1 MDSNSEKQLVV
12 RQAHHPEQSRWVEA
26 AQKGCIES
34 FEALYKHYYSSMAA
48 LAFSMLGD
56 RQLAEDAAQEVFAIA
71 CRDIGNLKSK
81 EKFAAWLAGICR
93 NTAKQMLRVNR
104 NNHVGQTNKSVAA
117 SSQSDG
123 DGQPRMIIRQ
133 ALNSLK
139 DSERE
144 LIILRYYD
152 NLPYEKIA
160 SVLGIS
166 TQAVHGR
173 LIRTKRKIANYLKH
187 NGVTGD
193 NYE

>member
-1 MDSNSEKQLVV
+1 MNQE
-12 RQAHHPEQSRWVEA
+12 PETKLVEA

-34 FEALYKHYYSSMAA
+34 FGALYEHYYSSIAA
-48 LAFSMLGD
+48 LAYSVLGD

-71 CRDIGNLKSK
+71 CKDIADLKSK

-104 NNHVGQTNKSVAA
+104 NKLVGQTNKSMAA
-117 SSQSDG
+117 SSRSDG
-123 DGQPRMIIRQ
+123 DGMQTSIKQ
-133 ALNSLK
+133 AIDNLK

-144 LIILRYYD
+144 LITLRYYD
-152 NLPYEKIA
+152 NLPYERIA

-173 LIRTKRKIANYLKH
+173 LTRAKRKIAKYLKR

>member
-1 MDSNSEKQLVV
+1 MNSNSEKHL
-12 RQAHHPEQSRWVEA
+12 VEA

-34 FEALYKHYYSSMAA
+34 FGALYKHYYSSIAA
-48 LAFSMLGD
+48 LAFSVLGD

-71 CRDIGNLKSK
+71 CKDIADLKSK

-93 NTAKQMLRVNR
+93 NTAKQMLR
-104 NNHVGQTNKSVAA
+104 T
-117 SSQSDG
+117 QSKKIVSDIRENSP
-123 DGQPRMIIRQ
+123 DANTHREMINEAVRQ
-133 ALNSLK
+133 LRPA
-139 DSERE
+139 ERE

-152 NLPYEKIA
+152 NLPYERIA

-173 LIRTKRKIANYLKH
+173 LTRAKRKIAKYLKP

-193 NYE
+193 DYE